1 MTHKKKIEF
10 AWMGLVALIA
20 IGLIAG
26 CSTSPANS
34 TEQTVPEVTQS
45 QFLTP
50 PDDVRDFRY
59 CEIIPVFRERATF
72 QVEVYN
78 TINLNDCPA
87 ELWNELTEET
97 LAEAYGAVAVKIN
110 GPRYW
115 VLNEISGGGE
125 TAEGKIA
132 DFGGIEMKL
141 VAQIETK
148 VWEGTVGDELYTDN
162 EVQRTTTYLYKAG
175 NMVYELTSPEG
186 DVYRMQSYSQIADPT
201 LTIDDLETLG
211 ERLELPEGWSYEAR
225 VLTEDSELKA
235 DGLAYV
241 INDDL
246 FNSYQKV
253 TP

>member
-1 MTHKKKIEF
+1 MKRISQHLLLAVLLTALMT
-10 AWMGLVALIA
+10 GCVALKE
-20 IGLIAG
+20 
-26 CSTSPANS
+26 P
-34 TEQTVPEVTQS
+34 QTVPEAAQS

-59 CEIIPVFRERATF
+59 CEIVPVFRKRATF
-72 QVEVYN
+72 HVEIYN

-87 ELWNELTEET
+87 DLWNELEEET
-97 LAEAYGAVAVKIN
+97 MAEAYGATAVKIN

-115 VLNEISGGGE
+115 VLNEISGANE

-141 VAQIETK
+141 VAKIETK
-148 VWEGTVGDELYTDN
+148 VWEGTVGDEFYTDN
-162 EVQRTTTYLYKAG
+162 EVKRTTTYLYKAG

-186 DVYRMQSYSQIADPT
+186 EVYRMQSYAQFIDPT

-211 ERLELPEGWSYEAR
+211 ERLELPEGWHYQAR
-225 VLTEDSELKA
+225 VLTEDSKLKV

-241 INDDL
+241 INDDFAQL
-246 FNSYQKV
+246 ISEGSRRSA
-253 TP
+253 